1 MKTINAIIS
10 ATPTTT
16 NLLYVAALQRIM
28 NLVSNVEGDIVELGV
43 FKGTNSIVFGKSI
56 KEITPEKKYIG
67 IDTFNG
73 YTADD
78 LEVSKKKVSD
88 INFNTLTQ
96 IQESGRWDWSKAA
109 VDNLLEE
116 QDISDVCEIVEGD
129 IKDVISTI
137 KNKIALLYVDCNAYA
152 PAYAGMNHFYDQ
164 MDDGAVICIDE
175 HQEGGETQALVD
187 FAKEKGQII
196 RKTNFTYPDGSPMF
210 IILKKTK

>member
-129 IKDVISTI
+129 IKDVI
-137 KNKIALLYVDCNAYA
+137 
-152 PAYAGMNHFYDQ
+152 
-164 MDDGAVICIDE
+164 
-175 HQEGGETQALVD
+175 
-187 FAKEKGQII
+187 
-196 RKTNFTYPDGSPMF
+196 
-210 IILKKTK
+210 